1 MCLVNVE
8 SVDRII
14 YSIFRRLNLE
24 METPY
29 PLPIDRSNLT
39 SRLQPMPTNISTE
52 AAWNYHEAT
61 KHSYTSVRT
70 NPHFLD
76 FGSQPLPFKIYT
88 SLEPSRLPTEVRQ
101 TGVAA
106 LSAIA
111 ARLLDPVQA
120 NAAPDLEAVAQLL
133 YLSAGI
139 TRQRK
144 YSGGEIYFRAAACTG
159 ALYEVELYLVCGD
172 LVNLPAG
179 VYHFAP
185 AEFGLRQ
192 LRAGDYRSVLVEA
205 TGGEPAIAHAPL
217 TIVCTCTYWRN
228 AWKYQARTY
237 RHFGWDNGTL
247 LANLLAVATASGL
260 PAKVVCG
267 FVDATVNRLLDVD
280 SQREVA
286 FSLVALGHDSRLSA
300 RPAAPSET
308 AARLLTDISPLGF
321 ETVPLSRNEIDYP
334 LMREMHT
341 ASSLDSAEEVT
352 AWRGDTAAGRA
363 EIGST
368 DPTDFPP
375 PAGPVVQLTPSSD
388 PEMARDPIEQVI
400 LRRGSSRQFART
412 PIRLTQLSTM
422 LDRATRGIPAD
433 FLNPFG
439 SQLNHLYLIV
449 HAVEGLEPGAYAFH
463 RDHGMLECL
472 KQGSFRDQAGYLGLE
487 QQLPADA
494 AVDIFFLAGLR
505 PIFARFGNRGYRA
518 VQLEAGILGGKLYLA
533 AYAERLGATGLT
545 FYDDDVTRFFSP
557 HAEGKSAIFLM
568 AVGESVKLRQ

>member
-1 MCLVNVE
+1 MLGLCATIVKFTTPAMPNNVN
-8 SVDRII
+8 
-14 YSIFRRLNLE
+14 
-24 METPY
+24 
-29 PLPIDRSNLT
+29 
-39 SRLQPMPTNISTE
+39 TE

-61 KHSYTSVRT
+61 KHSYASVRT

-76 FGSQPLPFKIYT
+76 FGNQPLPFKIYPA
-88 SLEPSRLPTEVRQ
+88 LDPSRMPTEVRQ

-111 ARLLDPVQA
+111 ASVPAQTLVQT
-120 NAAPDLEAVAQLL
+120 NVQTNTAPDLEAVAQLL

-172 LVNLPAG
+172 LGDLQAG

-185 AEFGLRQ
+185 AEFGLRR

-217 TIVCTCTYWRN
+217 AIVCTCTYWRN

-247 LANLLAVATASGL
+247 LANLLAVATALGL
-260 PAKVVCG
+260 PAKIVCG
-267 FVDATVNRLLDVD
+267 FVDATVNGLLDVD

-286 FSLVALGHDSRLSA
+286 FSLVALGHDSGLSA
-300 RPAAPSET
+300 QT
-308 AARLLTDISPLGF
+308 AYRALANISPLGF

-334 LMREMHT
+334 LMREMHA
-341 ASSLDSAEEVT
+341 ASALDSAEEVA
-352 AWRGDTAAGRA
+352 AWRGGTARGHTELGRTGVA
-363 EIGST
+363 DST
-368 DPTDFPP
+368 P
-375 PAGPVVQLTPSSD
+375 PAGPVVRLQPLSD
-388 PEMARDPIEQVI
+388 AEMPRDPIEQVI

-412 PIRLTQLSTM
+412 PISLAQLSTM
-422 LDRATRGIPAD
+422 LDRATRGVPAD
-433 FLNPFG
+433 FLDPLG

-449 HAVEGLEPGAYAFH
+449 HAVEGLESGAYVFH
-463 RDHGMLECL
+463 RDRGVLECL
-472 KQGSFRDQAGYLGLE
+472 KHGNFRNQAGYLGLE

-494 AVDIFFLAGLR
+494 AVDIFFLADLR
-505 PIFARFGNRGYRA
+505 PIFDRFGNRGYRT

-533 AYAERLGATGLT
+533 AYAQRLGATGLT
-545 FYDDDVTRFFSP
+545 FYDDDVTRFFCP
-557 HAEGKSAIFLM
+557 HAEGKSAVFLV
-568 AVGESVKLRQ
+568 AVGNSVKQKT

>member
-1 MCLVNVE
+1 MLGLCATIVKFTTPAMPNNVN
-8 SVDRII
+8 
-14 YSIFRRLNLE
+14 
-24 METPY
+24 
-29 PLPIDRSNLT
+29 
-39 SRLQPMPTNISTE
+39 TE

-61 KHSYTSVRT
+61 KHSYASVRT

-76 FGSQPLPFKIYT
+76 FGNQPLPFKIYPA
-88 SLEPSRLPTEVRQ
+88 LDPSRMPTEVRQ

-111 ARLLDPVQA
+111 ASVPAQTLVQT
-120 NAAPDLEAVAQLL
+120 NVQTNTAPDLEAVAQLL

-172 LVNLPAG
+172 LGDLQAG

-185 AEFGLRQ
+185 AEFGMRR

-217 TIVCTCTYWRN
+217 AIVCTCTYWRN

-247 LANLLAVATASGL
+247 LANLLAVATALGL
-260 PAKVVCG
+260 PAKIVCG
-267 FVDATVNRLLDVD
+267 FVDATVNGLLDVD

-286 FSLVALGHDSRLSA
+286 FSLVALGHDSGLSA
-300 RPAAPSET
+300 QT
-308 AARLLTDISPLGF
+308 AYRALANISPLGF

-334 LMREMHT
+334 LMREMHA
-341 ASSLDSAEEVT
+341 ASALDSAEEVA
-352 AWRGDTAAGRA
+352 AWRGGTARGRTDLGRTGVA
-363 EIGST
+363 DST
-368 DPTDFPP
+368 P
-375 PAGPVVQLTPSSD
+375 PAGPVVRLQPLSD
-388 PEMARDPIEQVI
+388 AEMPRDPIEQVI

-412 PIRLTQLSTM
+412 PISLPQLSTM
-422 LDRATRGIPAD
+422 LDRATRGVPAD
-433 FLNPFG
+433 FLDPLG

-449 HAVEGLEPGAYAFH
+449 HVVEGLESGAYVFH
-463 RDHGMLECL
+463 RDRGVLECL
-472 KQGSFRDQAGYLGLE
+472 KQGNFRDQAGYLGLE

-494 AVDIFFLAGLR
+494 AVDVFFLADLR
-505 PIFARFGNRGYRA
+505 PIFDRFGNRGYRA

-533 AYAERLGATGLT
+533 AYAQRLGATGLT
-545 FYDDDVTRFFSP
+545 FYDDDVTRFFCP
-557 HAEGKSAIFLM
+557 HAEGKSAIFLV
-568 AVGESVKLRQ
+568 AVGNSVKQKT